1 MEKNDKAR
9 AVLVYQILRD
19 ESGEENRLSLK
30 DIIGKI
36 EKKGISAERRAVTRD
51 IAMLRER
58 GPRSPERYGDEH
70 HNRCYSRISVSG

>member
-36 EKKGISAERRAVTRD
+36 EKKGIQAERRAVTRD
-51 IAMLRER
+51 IVMLREKASAGSATIQTGVPNDTGTR
-58 GPRSPERYGDEH
+58 TG
-70 HNRCYSRISVSG
+70 IL